1 VKPTALLL
9 LAENRPLSIL
19 VVAIAG
25 YAVLA
30 LGYSVSQWSYAVRF
44 RREWI
49 REELADRRRA
59 RRHGGGRS
67 EYPAVDVI
75 VPCYNE
81 KPRILQACCEALE
94 RQREQYPGP
103 MHVWIVDDGSQTI
116 ADLEPV
122 YRGYEA
128 LPGWTVL
135 HHQRNRGKRRAQDSA
150 FRQGAGDYV
159 ITVDSDTTL
168 KAKCVVRLVNAMERN
183 RHAGAISGHVTARNR
198 DVNRFTALID
208 RRYEF
213 LFRQERAAQSWHKT
227 VTCCSGPVSI
237 YRRSVLVGIWRSY
250 VEDTFLGRQ
259 RQFGDDLKL
268 SLLVIEQT
276 HDSLYWPSAKGLTN
290 VPEDLPGYAPQQVR
304 WNKSFYR
311 ELPRA
316 YRALRV
322 HLRSPRF
329 LELRRARYLGPRRA
343 RYLGPFGAHRYVR
356 FELAARA
363 LVPLL
368 PQVLLVASLW
378 SALTG
383 RDGVHWLPLL
393 ALIVVMLTQA
403 LVVGLQAGSWTFP
416 LLYGPLHLVV
426 LALVRLRAL
435 ATLTDS
441 RWGTRGTSE
450 MGGPALTAAP
460 VTPGPPP
467 HSPQPAVERAAP

>member
-1 VKPTALLL
+1 MKPTALLL
-9 LAENRPLSIL
+9 LAENRPLSLL

-30 LGYSVSQWSYAVRF
+30 LGHSLAQWSYAVRF
-44 RREWI
+44 RREWV
-49 REELADRRRA
+49 REELAYRRQA
-59 RRHGGGRS
+59 RRPDGDRVAS
-67 EYPAVDVI
+67 PAVDVI

-81 KPRILQACCEALE
+81 KPGILRACCEALE

-116 ADLEPV
+116 AELEPV
-122 YRGYEA
+122 YQRYAA
-128 LPGWTVL
+128 LPEWTVL
-135 HHQRNRGKRRAQDSA
+135 RHERNRGKRRAQDSA
-150 FRQGAGDYV
+150 FQQGAGDYV

-168 KAKCVVRLVNAMERN
+168 EAKCVARLVTAMERN
-183 RHAGAISGHVTARNR
+183 RQAGAISGHVTARNR
-198 DVNRFTALID
+198 DVNRFTALVD
-208 RRYEF
+208 RRYRF

-316 YRALRV
+316 YRALRA

-329 LELRRARYLGPRRA
+329 LELRRARYLGPQRA
-343 RYLGPFGAHRYVR
+343 RYLGLFGAHRYVR

-368 PQVLLVASLW
+368 PQVLLAASVW
-378 SALTG
+378 SAMTG
-383 RDGVHWLPLL
+383 HDGIHRLPLL
-393 ALIVVMLTQA
+393 AVVAVMLA
-403 LVVGLQAGSWTFP
+403 HGLVVGLQAGSWTFP

-441 RWGTRGTSE
+441 RWGTRVAAETGV
-450 MGGPALTAAP
+450 PALNAAP
-460 VTPGPPP
+460 VTPGLAPR
-467 HSPQPAVERAAP
+467 SPQPAVERATP